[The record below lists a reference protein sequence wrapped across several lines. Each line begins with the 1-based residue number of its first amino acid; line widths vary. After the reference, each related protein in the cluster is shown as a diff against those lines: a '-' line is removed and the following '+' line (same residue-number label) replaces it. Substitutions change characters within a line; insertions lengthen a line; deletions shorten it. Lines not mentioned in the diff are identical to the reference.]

1 MTVFLFMLIILLNA
15 CGSETT
21 EEQIHQYLEEAVE
34 LEEDFLTYE
43 EEIASLE
50 QEEQDIYETITD
62 LDDFSRIKEL
72 SKEALDI
79 IQERSDKLNQ
89 ERDSIEASEEAFQKS
104 KPLIADLDEKN
115 VRKKAIEMYDVMNE
129 RYEAYAH
136 LYELYKDSLSLEEE
150 LYTFLQEKDA
160 EPKDV
165 TNKIADINEYYEE
178 IHDATEAFSTYTTRY
193 NELKKEFYDIADLD
207 VTFNEG

>member
-1 MTVFLFMLIILLNA
+1 
-15 CGSETT
+15 
-21 EEQIHQYLEEAVE
+21 
-34 LEEDFLTYE
+34 
-43 EEIASLE
+43 
-50 QEEQDIYETITD
+50 
-62 LDDFSRIKEL
+62 
-72 SKEALDI
+72 
-79 IQERSDKLNQ
+79 
-89 ERDSIEASEEAFQKS
+89 
-104 KPLIADLDEKN
+104 
-115 VRKKAIEMYDVMNE
+115 MYDVMNE

-160 EPKDV
+160 ETKDV